1 MKATVTRKELSDAL
15 AIAGAAS
22 SNRSSLPALMSIKL
36 EAGSSGLTLT
46 GCDGEMWATA
56 TLHANVAE
64 PGSVC
69 VQARLL
75 ADIVGAL
82 PEVQVTLE
90 LAGTSVYLRAQ
101 QSEWMMLA
109 MPAEEFP
116 PIPEVK
122 ASSELTLPADS
133 LRNAIDGVAFAVS
146 EDTSRPVL
154 TGVQFKYDGE
164 TLTLVATDT
173 HRLAV
178 TRVHKTGLGSSIE
191 AVVPDKA
198 LSAIRALPVV
208 GEDPLTIGFDETRLV
223 VDIGTAKIV
232 SQVLSGTYPNWER
245 VVPSEYT
252 RTWTLNKKE
261 FHDNVKRIMILA
273 KDNANRVRFAGSGDR
288 IVISAR
294 SEDKGE
300 AKEEVEVIG
309 KNGDLEIAFN
319 GRYVMDALAAM
330 EGDGIRAEM
339 TEASRPAVLRPA
351 EHGEDHFCVVMPMAI
366 G

>member
-1 MKATVTRKELSDAL
+1 MKATVTRKELFDAL

-22 SNRSSLPALMSIKL
+22 STRSSLPVLMSIRL
-36 EAGSSGLTLT
+36 DAEGNGLTLT

-56 TLHANVAE
+56 TLSANVAE

-69 VQARLL
+69 VQQRLL

-90 LAGTSVYLRAQ
+90 LSGTAVYLRSNN
-101 QSEWMMLA
+101 SEWMLLA
-109 MPAEEFP
+109 MPADEFP
-116 PIPEVK
+116 SIPEVR
-122 ASSELTLPADS
+122 ASSQLTLGADNM
-133 LRNAIDGVAFAVS
+133 RGAIDGVAFAVS

-178 TRVHKTGLGSSIE
+178 TRVHKPGLGSSIE

-198 LSAIRALPVV
+198 LKAIRALPVT
-208 GEDPLTIGFDETRLV
+208 GEDPLTIGFDESRLV

-232 SQVLSGTYPNWER
+232 SQVLSGSYPNWER

-261 FHDNVKRIMILA
+261 FHENVKRIMILA
-273 KDNANRVRFAGSGDR
+273 KDNANRVRFAGDGDR
-288 IVISAR
+288 VVISAR

-319 GRYVMDALAAM
+319 GRYMIDGLNAM
-330 EGDGIRAEM
+330 EGEGVRVEM

-351 EHGEDHFCVVMPMAI
+351 EHGDDHFCVVMPMAI